1 MCVFGLQET
10 APAASETGGRGEET
24 WDGLVMKQP
33 FMPQRTK
40 PTLLTRLLP
49 SFTKIL
55 TVSTSVCVC
64 VCCSPT
70 LLRLCVT
77 VLTHSYCSPF
87 HIHTHTHSHRRFP
100 PDVHAYSRDSLAGAQ
115 SDDYM
120 SQLCKCREENST
132 SKWWSLGFLHNA
144 SVFCIYT

>member
-64 VCCSPT
+64 V
-70 LLRLCVT
+70 LLSYSFTPLCHCAYT
-77 VLTHSYCSPF
+77 QLLFSFS
-87 HIHTHTHSHRRFP
+87 HTHTHTFTPAFP
-100 PDVHAYSRDSLAGAQ
+100 HQMFMPIPETL
-115 SDDYM
+115 
-120 SQLCKCREENST
+120 
-132 SKWWSLGFLHNA
+132 
-144 SVFCIYT
+144 

>member
-64 VCCSPT
+64 V
-70 LLRLCVT
+70 LLSYSFTPLCHCAYT
-77 VLTHSYCSPF
+77 QLLFSFSHT
-87 HIHTHTHSHRRFP
+87 HTHTHSHRRFP

>member
-64 VCCSPT
+64 V
-70 LLRLCVT
+70 LLSYSFTPLCHCAYT
-77 VLTHSYCSPF
+77 QLLFSFSHT
-87 HIHTHTHSHRRFP
+87 HTHTHSHRRFP
-100 PDVHAYSRDSLAGAQ
+100 PDVHAYSRDSLTGAQ

-120 SQLCKCREENST
+120 SQ
-132 SKWWSLGFLHNA
+132 F
-144 SVFCIYT
+144 V